1 MTPCSLVPVEV
12 RYIGNVSCQRIHTMQ
27 RRVSE
32 DFTAVR
38 EVFDVVVMVQIYLGF
53 PNRWLCSLA

>member
-1 MTPCSLVPVEV
+1 
-12 RYIGNVSCQRIHTMQ
+12 MQ